1 MDLRYV
7 FACGIVWRY
16 TADPEAGWELLR
28 ALRDED
34 RDVQELAALILA
46 DKTQDTSSLLNAA
59 LAGGAVGGKDVAEG
73 FGTIATRDGA
83 AGIVR
88 DSRYGAS

>member
-16 TADPEAGWELLR
+16 TADLEAGWELVR

-34 RDVQELAALILA
+34 RDVQDLAAMMLA
-46 DKTQDTSSLLNAA
+46 DCAQNSRSLLNAA
-59 LAGGAVGGKDVAEG
+59 VAMGAVSASDAAEVFVGMANSEDGGALLQ
-73 FGTIATRDGA
+73 
-83 AGIVR
+83 
-88 DSRYGAS
+88 SRYGMS